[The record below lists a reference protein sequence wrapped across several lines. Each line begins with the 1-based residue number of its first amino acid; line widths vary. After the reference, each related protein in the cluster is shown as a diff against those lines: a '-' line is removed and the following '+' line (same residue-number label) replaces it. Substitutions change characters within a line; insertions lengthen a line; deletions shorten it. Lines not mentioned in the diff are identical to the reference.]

1 MTTILEFKEK
11 LIRFYGKNEVYI
23 TPIIKF
29 IVALAAFLTIN
40 LNIGY
45 MKSISR
51 TPIALILALLCSVLP
66 LNATILLASVVILA
80 DMYALSMEVCLVA
93 LLLFVL
99 IYFVYFRFSPKH
111 GYDVLLTPIC
121 FRLHIPYIMPIGMGL
136 LREAYAIFAL
146 ICGTVLYFF
155 LDGVRENATV
165 LSETAEAESAGTSK
179 IVVALNQLLGNKEM
193 YLVLGVMIVTVII
206 VYIIRR
212 MSIENAW
219 RVAIISG
226 VLFET
231 IGLIAGYML
240 LGISGKTIGVLVGN
254 LISGVI
260 ALIIQFL
267 FFNLD
272 YSRTERLQ
280 FEDDEYYYYVKAVPK
295 AFVSGTDKKIKRFGR
310 TDEKQER
317 LTKKQ
322 FAEEMDID
330 EDLLD

>member
-1 MTTILEFKEK
+1 MTTILELREK
-11 LIRFYGKNEVYI
+11 LVRFYGKNEVYLA
-23 TPIIKF
+23 PIIKF
-29 IVALAAFLTIN
+29 VVALAAFMTIN
-40 LNIGY
+40 QNIGY

-66 LNATILLASVVILA
+66 VNGTILLASLVILVNL
-80 DMYALSMEVCLVA
+80 YALSLEVCLVA

-99 IYFVYFRFSPKH
+99 IYFVYFRFAPKH

-121 FRLHIPYIMPIGMGL
+121 FRLNIPYIMPVGMGL
-136 LREAYAIFAL
+136 LREAYSIFAL
-146 ICGTVLYFF
+146 ICGAVVYFF

-165 LSETAEAESAGTSK
+165 LSETAEAENAAASK

-193 YLVLGVMIVTVII
+193 YLVLGVMVVTLLI

-219 RVAIISG
+219 LVAIISG

-240 LGISGKTIGVLVGN
+240 LGISGKTVGVLIGN
-254 LISGVI
+254 AISAVI
-260 ALIIQFL
+260 AFLIQFL

-295 AFVSGTDKKIKRFGR
+295 AFVSGTDKKVKRFSR
-310 TDEKQER
+310 KEEKQER